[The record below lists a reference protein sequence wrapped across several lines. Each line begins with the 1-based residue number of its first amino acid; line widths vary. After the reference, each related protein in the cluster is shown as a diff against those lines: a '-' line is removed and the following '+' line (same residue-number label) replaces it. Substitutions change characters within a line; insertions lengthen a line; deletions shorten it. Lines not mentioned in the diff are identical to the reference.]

1 MLCFHFCV
9 EFDVK
14 GADRLT
20 SVDYFVGHG
29 LFFFPEKSSC
39 VTVRIPTRGLSGVS
53 VFSVFA
59 RQLCKVG

>member
-14 GADRLT
+14 GADRL
-20 SVDYFVGHG
+20 SSIDCFVGHI
-29 LFFFPEKSSC
+29 LFFPEKSNC